1 MKWAWRKSLLVF
13 FFLEGGSLS
22 RYNLIIEIVIHSL
35 SCCSLFS
42 FLLFCRF
49 LSLAREKGIYFLIDR
64 KKEGIMSIIYW
75 NGWILWFFFCII
87 SSLRTDLLGG
97 IRLMVKQFVKLSWVK
112 FGSQKFK
119 FHQFRQLK
127 LVQKCATS
135 LKTYKSLPLSPN
147 SSIYL
152 QQQKSIQLSVKSTL
166 LLLYWNCGFVVT
178 SNACESNSKSR
189 MRRNRESYRI
199 HWLIA
204 AYHMMNVNH
213 NNILW
218 IMGNTCCIKK
228 STGDDS

>member
-1 MKWAWRKSLLVF
+1 MRLFHLPFTNLTSYFPCSFFLCFMSCHVMKYNYNNEYEMSMKEKLACVF

-166 LLLYWNCGFVVT
+166 LLL
-178 SNACESNSKSR
+178 
-189 MRRNRESYRI
+189 
-199 HWLIA
+199 
-204 AYHMMNVNH
+204 
-213 NNILW
+213 
-218 IMGNTCCIKK
+218 
-228 STGDDS
+228 